1 MTEFRDQGVTAFIG
15 PDKSCRQEALI
26 ASAWNLPMIAF
37 VSINFKQQYRRLKK
51 RATKKDKLFPK
62 TCTKVR
68 GIL

>member
-37 VSINFKQQYRRLKK
+37 VSIK
-51 RATKKDKLFPK
+51 
-62 TCTKVR
+62 
-68 GIL
+68 